1 MSKKYE
7 ELGITDAFIF
17 AKVMSNKEICKPVL
31 EQILNIKIRDIEY
44 LDYEETIQIA
54 PGSKSIRLDIYVEDD
69 NNTVFNLEMQTTN
82 YEELPKRSRYYQD
95 IIDLKLIEK
104 GQAYDILKTSYVIF
118 ICTFDFFKKD
128 RSVYEFENICVEDAN
143 IRLNDGT
150 HKIFLNTKGDRDGIG
165 RELQLLLDYFDGREP
180 ESKLARDMQK
190 KVFEA
195 RGNDQWRREYM
206 SYQMELNQQYKNG
219 RAEGIEQGMK
229 QGIEQGMKQGIEQGK
244 KQGVQQATEDINK
257 LIKVLLSQK
266 KYDELE
272 KMSEDKEYQN
282 ELMKKYNIIE

>member
-1 MSKKYE
+1 M
-7 ELGITDAFIF
+7 
-17 AKVMSNKEICKPVL
+17 
-31 EQILNIKIRDIEY
+31 
-44 LDYEETIQIA
+44 
-54 PGSKSIRLDIYVEDD
+54 
-69 NNTVFNLEMQTTN
+69 
-82 YEELPKRSRYYQD
+82 
-95 IIDLKLIEK
+95 
-104 GQAYDILKTSYVIF
+104 
-118 ICTFDFFKKD
+118 
-128 RSVYEFENICVEDAN
+128 
-143 IRLNDGT
+143 NDGT

>member
-1 MSKKYE
+1 MLSLFVPLISLRRTEVCMS
-7 ELGITDAFIF
+7 
-17 AKVMSNKEICKPVL
+17 S
-31 EQILNIKIRDIEY
+31 R
-44 LDYEETIQIA
+44 
-54 PGSKSIRLDIYVEDD
+54 IYV
-69 NNTVFNLEMQTTN
+69 
-82 YEELPKRSRYYQD
+82 
-95 IIDLKLIEK
+95 
-104 GQAYDILKTSYVIF
+104 
-118 ICTFDFFKKD
+118 
-128 RSVYEFENICVEDAN
+128 
-143 IRLNDGT
+143 LNDGT

-219 RAEGIEQGMK
+219 RAEGIEQG
-229 QGIEQGMKQGIEQGK
+229 IEQGMKQG
-244 KQGVQQATEDINK
+244 VQQATDNINK

>member
-118 ICTFDFFKKD
+118 ICTFDFFEKN
-128 RSVYEFENICVEDAN
+128 RSIYEFENICVDDSE
-143 IRLNDGT
+143 IKFNDGT
-150 HKIFLNTKGDRDGIG
+150 HKIFLNTKGNRDGISE
-165 RELQLLLDYFDGREP
+165 ELQMLLDYFDGREP
-180 ESKLARDMQK
+180 ESQLAKDIDR

-195 RGNDQWRREYM
+195 RNNKQWRREYM

>member
-1 MSKKYE
+1 MGKQYE

-69 NNTVFNLEMQTTN
+69 KNTVFNLEMQTTN

-104 GQAYDILKTSYVIF
+104 GQSYDILKTSYVIF
-118 ICTFDFFKKD
+118 ICTFDFFEKN
-128 RSVYEFENICVEDAN
+128 RSIYEFENICVDDAN

-219 RAEGIEQGMK
+219 RAEGIEQG
-229 QGIEQGMKQGIEQGK
+229 IEQGMKQG
-244 KQGVQQATEDINK
+244 VQQATDNINK

>member
-1 MSKKYE
+1 
-7 ELGITDAFIF
+7 
-17 AKVMSNKEICKPVL
+17 
-31 EQILNIKIRDIEY
+31 
-44 LDYEETIQIA
+44 
-54 PGSKSIRLDIYVEDD
+54 
-69 NNTVFNLEMQTTN
+69 
-82 YEELPKRSRYYQD
+82 
-95 IIDLKLIEK
+95 
-104 GQAYDILKTSYVIF
+104 
-118 ICTFDFFKKD
+118 
-128 RSVYEFENICVEDAN
+128 
-143 IRLNDGT
+143 
-150 HKIFLNTKGDRDGIG
+150 
-165 RELQLLLDYFDGREP
+165 LLLDYFDGREP

-229 QGIEQGMKQGIEQGK
+229 QGIEQGK

>member
-1 MSKKYE
+1 M
-7 ELGITDAFIF
+7 
-17 AKVMSNKEICKPVL
+17 
-31 EQILNIKIRDIEY
+31 
-44 LDYEETIQIA
+44 
-54 PGSKSIRLDIYVEDD
+54 
-69 NNTVFNLEMQTTN
+69 
-82 YEELPKRSRYYQD
+82 
-95 IIDLKLIEK
+95 
-104 GQAYDILKTSYVIF
+104 
-118 ICTFDFFKKD
+118 
-128 RSVYEFENICVEDAN
+128 YEFENICVDDAN
-143 IRLNDGT
+143 IRLNDET

>member
-1 MSKKYE
+1 MLS
-7 ELGITDAFIF
+7 LFVHLI
-17 AKVMSNKEICKPVL
+17 S
-31 EQILNIKIRDIEY
+31 
-44 LDYEETIQIA
+44 
-54 PGSKSIRLDIYVEDD
+54 
-69 NNTVFNLEMQTTN
+69 
-82 YEELPKRSRYYQD
+82 SRRT
-95 IIDLKLIEK
+95 E
-104 GQAYDILKTSYVIF
+104 V
-118 ICTFDFFKKD
+118 C
-128 RSVYEFENICVEDAN
+128 EFENICVEDAN

-219 RAEGIEQGMK
+219 RAEGIEQG
-229 QGIEQGMKQGIEQGK
+229 IEQGK

>member
-1 MSKKYE
+1 MKRYDQLE
-7 ELGITDAFIF
+7 ITDSFMF
-17 AKVMSNKEICKPVL
+17 AKVMSDKEICKATL
-31 EQILNIKIRDIEY
+31 EQILNIKIRDIKY
-44 LDYEETIQIA
+44 LDYEETIQVA
-54 PGSKSIRLDIYVEDD
+54 PGAKGVRLDIYVEDD
-69 NNTVFNLEMQTTN
+69 KNTVFNLEMQTTS
-82 YEELPKRSRYYQD
+82 YAELPKRSRYYQD
-95 IIDLKLIEK
+95 VIDLNIIEK
-104 GQAYDILKTSYVIF
+104 GDTYDILGVSYVIF

-128 RSVYEFENICVEDAN
+128 R

-229 QGIEQGMKQGIEQGK
+229 QGIEQGK

>member
-1 MSKKYE
+1 M
-7 ELGITDAFIF
+7 
-17 AKVMSNKEICKPVL
+17 
-31 EQILNIKIRDIEY
+31 
-44 LDYEETIQIA
+44 
-54 PGSKSIRLDIYVEDD
+54 
-69 NNTVFNLEMQTTN
+69 
-82 YEELPKRSRYYQD
+82 
-95 IIDLKLIEK
+95 
-104 GQAYDILKTSYVIF
+104 
-118 ICTFDFFKKD
+118 
-128 RSVYEFENICVEDAN
+128 YEFENICVEDAN
-143 IRLNDGT
+143 TRLNDGT

>member
-69 NNTVFNLEMQTTN
+69 KNTVFNLEMQTTN
-82 YEELPKRSRYYQD
+82 YEELPKRSRYYQN

-104 GQAYDILKTSYVIF
+104 GQSYDILKTSYVIF
-118 ICTFDFFKKD
+118 ICTFDFFEKN
-128 RSVYEFENICVEDAN
+128 RSIYEFENICVDDSE
-143 IRLNDGT
+143 IKFNDGT
-150 HKIFLNTKGDRDGIG
+150 HKIFLNTKGNRDGISE
-165 RELQLLLDYFDGREP
+165 ELQMLLDYFDGREP
-180 ESKLARDMQK
+180 ESQLAKDIDR

-195 RGNDQWRREYM
+195 RNNKQWRREYM
-206 SYQMELNQQYKNG
+206 SYQMELDRQYRNG
-219 RAEGIEQGMK
+219 REEGIKEGMEK
-229 QGIEQGMKQGIEQGK
+229 GSEL
-244 KQGVQQATEDINK
+244 ATENINK
-257 LIKVLLSQK
+257 LLKILIVEK
-266 KYDELE
+266 KYDEIE
-272 KMSEDKEYQN
+272 KMSENKEYQK
-282 ELMKKYNIIE
+282 ELMKKYNIIED

>member
-1 MSKKYE
+1 MKRYDQLE
-7 ELGITDAFIF
+7 ITDSFMF
-17 AKVMSNKEICKPVL
+17 AKVMSDKEICKATL
-31 EQILNIKIRDIEY
+31 EQILNIKIRDIKY
-44 LDYEETIQIA
+44 LDYEETIQVA
-54 PGSKSIRLDIYVEDD
+54 PGAKGVRLDIYVEDD
-69 NNTVFNLEMQTTN
+69 KNTVFNLEMQTTS
-82 YEELPKRSRYYQD
+82 YAELPKRSRYYQD
-95 IIDLKLIEK
+95 VIDLNIIEK
-104 GQAYDILKTSYVIF
+104 GDTYDILGVSYVIF

-150 HKIFLNTKGDRDGIG
+150 HKIFLNTKGDRD
-165 RELQLLLDYFDGREP
+165 
-180 ESKLARDMQK
+180 
-190 KVFEA
+190 
-195 RGNDQWRREYM
+195 
-206 SYQMELNQQYKNG
+206 
-219 RAEGIEQGMK
+219 
-229 QGIEQGMKQGIEQGK
+229 GIEQGMKQGIEQGK

>member
-1 MSKKYE
+1 M
-7 ELGITDAFIF
+7 
-17 AKVMSNKEICKPVL
+17 
-31 EQILNIKIRDIEY
+31 
-44 LDYEETIQIA
+44 
-54 PGSKSIRLDIYVEDD
+54 
-69 NNTVFNLEMQTTN
+69 
-82 YEELPKRSRYYQD
+82 
-95 IIDLKLIEK
+95 
-104 GQAYDILKTSYVIF
+104 
-118 ICTFDFFKKD
+118 
-128 RSVYEFENICVEDAN
+128 YEFENICVEDAN